1 MLRTRRS
8 ILNVFVTL
16 SSNAI
21 ILVTAFI
28 VQKILILKLG
38 SDYNGINGLFTSI
51 ITMMSLTDL
60 GIGSAII
67 YHLYRPAYEAD
78 FDVICSLLRFYKN
91 SYLIISV
98 VVLIIGCLLMVFI
111 PGIVGNVVI
120 NENIYLIFLL
130 FLFDCL
136 VSYFLSYKKSL
147 LYAYQLNFVLDGIHF
162 IFYILQNIVQIFVLV
177 FYQNFILFLLLK
189 TICKIIENITISIY
203 IKKHFPFTQKKR
215 IQPLSND
222 IRNDIIKKIKALLFH
237 RLGRLLVTGS
247 DSLVITG
254 VLGILQMSLYT
265 NYHLIIGGITALLNK
280 IFETLT
286 SSVGNFL
293 LDSNQKQRYEIYR
306 KIDFLNFWVFGCASV
321 VLFSVM
327 QPFITL
333 WIGKEYLF
341 SKTTLFFLVINFYQE
356 GMRASILTF
365 KDAAGIYHEDRFIP
379 IVEATVNVIFSMLLA
394 FKIGIIGVFI
404 GTIISSGIVY
414 FYSYPKYVCKPLYN
428 MRWSDY
434 IRQTLTHIIMVILC
448 ICSAQFAISILFV
461 RNLLVELILC
471 TFISVGIFHIY
482 LIAFYGRSRELK
494 FFWNIFVKLIK
505 SKKEGKYDH

>member
-1 MLRTRRS
+1 MQRTRRS

-16 SSNAI
+16 STNAI

-28 VQKILILKLG
+28 VQKILIMKLG
-38 SDYNGINGLFTSI
+38 SDYNGINGLFTSVI
-51 ITMMSLTDL
+51 SMMSLTDL

-67 YHLYRPAYEAD
+67 YHLYRPAAEAD
-78 FDVICSLLRFYKN
+78 YDVICSLLRFYRN

-120 NENIYLIFLL
+120 NDNIYLIFLL

-162 IFYILQNIVQIFVLV
+162 IYYILQNIVQIFVLV
-177 FYQNFILFLLLK
+177 FYQNFIMFLLLK
-189 TICKIIENITISIY
+189 TICKIIENITISMY
-203 IKKHFPFTQKKR
+203 IKKHYPFTKKKR
-215 IQPLSND
+215 VQPLSND
-222 IRNDIIKKIKALLFH
+222 IRNDIFKKIKALLFH

-293 LDSNQKQRYEIYR
+293 LDSNQNQRYEIYR
-306 KIDFLNFWVFGCASV
+306 KIDFLNFWFFGCASV
-321 VLFSVM
+321 VLFSIM
-327 QPFITL
+327 QQFIVL
-333 WIGKEYLF
+333 WVGEKYLF
-341 SKTTLFFLVINFYQE
+341 QNTTLFFLIINFYQE

-379 IVEATVNVIFSMLLA
+379 IIESLLNVIISIILA
-394 FKIGIIGVFI
+394 LKLGISGVFI
-404 GTIISSGIVY
+404 GTILSSGIVY
-414 FYSYPKYVCKPLYN
+414 FYSYPKYVCRPLFN
-428 MRWSDY
+428 MKRFDY
-434 IRQTLTHIIMVILC
+434 IRQTLGHFILVIFSIWSVQFCISRIFVQNIILRIFLC
-448 ICSAQFAISILFV
+448 AVLSI
-461 RNLLVELILC
+461 
-471 TFISVGIFHIY
+471 TIFHIY
-482 LIAFYGRSRELK
+482 LIAFLVRSKEIRNYRDIALS
-494 FFWNIFVKLIK
+494 IIQK
-505 SKKEGKYDH
+505 SKKR

>member
-1 MLRTRRS
+1 MQRTRRS
-8 ILNVFVTL
+8 ILNVLVTL
-16 SSNAI
+16 STNAI

-28 VQKILILKLG
+28 VQKILIMKLG
-38 SDYNGINGLFTSI
+38 SDYNGINGLFTSVLS
-51 ITMMSLTDL
+51 MMSLTDL

-67 YHLYRPAYEAD
+67 YHLYRPAAEAD
-78 FDVICSLLRFYKN
+78 HDIICSLLRFYRN
-91 SYLIISV
+91 SYLVISV
-98 VVLIIGCLLMVFI
+98 VVLIIGCVLMVFI
-111 PGIVGNVVI
+111 PCIVGNVVI
-120 NENIYLIFLL
+120 NDNIYLIFLM
-130 FLFDCL
+130 FLFDCM

-162 IFYILQNIVQIFVLV
+162 IYYILQNIVQIFVLV

-189 TICKIIENITISIY
+189 TICKIIENITISVY
-203 IKKHFPFTQKKR
+203 IKKHYPFTKNR
-215 IQPLSND
+215 RAQPLSND
-222 IRNDIIKKIKALLFH
+222 IRNDIFIKIKALLFH

-293 LDSNQKQRYEIYR
+293 LDSNQNQRYEIYR
-306 KIDFLNFWVFGCASV
+306 KIDFLNFWFFGCASV

-327 QPFITL
+327 QPFIMM

-341 SKTTLFFLVINFYQE
+341 SKSTLFFLVINFYQE

-379 IVEATVNVIFSMLLA
+379 IIESTLNVIISVVLA
-394 FKIGIIGVFI
+394 FKIGITGVFV
-404 GTIISSGIVY
+404 GTIISSSIVY
-414 FYSYPKYVCKPLYN
+414 FYSYPKYVCKPLFN
-428 MRWSDY
+428 MRWSAY
-434 IRQTLTHIIMVILC
+434 ICQTFGHFLIVVACMWSTQIPLFELPLNNVILKTFA
-448 ICSAQFAISILFV
+448 SAIIA
-461 RNLLVELILC
+461 
-471 TFISVGIFHIY
+471 TTIFHIY
-482 LIAFYGRSRELK
+482 IIAFLGRNSEIKYFRSILM
-494 FFWNIFVKLIK
+494 KLIQR
-505 SKKEGKYDH
+505 

>member
-1 MLRTRRS
+1 MQRTRRS

-16 SSNAI
+16 STNAI

-28 VQKILILKLG
+28 VQKILIMKLG
-38 SDYNGINGLFTSI
+38 SDYNGINGLFTSVI
-51 ITMMSLTDL
+51 SMMSLTDL

-67 YHLYRPAYEAD
+67 YHLYRPVAKAD
-78 FDVICSLLRFYKN
+78 YDVICSLLRFYRN

-98 VVLIIGCLLMVFI
+98 VVLIIGCVLMVFI

-120 NENIYLIFLL
+120 NDNIYLIFLL

-147 LYAYQLNFVLDGIHF
+147 LYAYQLNFVIDGIHF
-162 IFYILQNIVQIFVLV
+162 IYYILQNIVQIFVLV

-189 TICKIIENITISIY
+189 TICKIIENITISMY
-203 IKKHFPFTQKKR
+203 ITKHYPFTKKKWVK
-215 IQPLSND
+215 PLSND
-222 IRNDIIKKIKALLFH
+222 IRSDIFKKIKALLFH

-254 VLGILQMSLYT
+254 ILGILQMSLYT

-293 LDSNQKQRYEIYR
+293 LDSNQNQRYEIYR
-306 KIDFLNFWVFGCASV
+306 KIDFLNFWFFGCASV

-327 QPFITL
+327 QPFIVL
-333 WIGKEYLF
+333 WVGEKYLL
-341 SKTTLFFLVINFYQE
+341 KNTTLFFLIINFYQE

-379 IVEATVNVIFSMLLA
+379 IIESSLNVIISIILA
-394 FKIGIIGVFI
+394 LKLGISGVFI
-404 GTIISSGIVY
+404 GTLLSSAIVY
-414 FYSYPKYVCKPLYN
+414 FYSYPKYVCRPLFN
-428 MRWSDY
+428 MRRSDY
-434 IRQTLTHIIMVILC
+434 IYQTFVHLFIVVVCMWSTQIPIFDLPLNNMILKTFVSAII
-448 ICSAQFAISILFV
+448 A
-461 RNLLVELILC
+461 
-471 TFISVGIFHIY
+471 TGIFHIY
-482 LIAFYGRSRELK
+482 IIAFLGRNREIK
-494 FFWNIFVKLIK
+494 YFWGMLIKLIQR
-505 SKKEGKYDH
+505 

>member
-1 MLRTRRS
+1 MQRTRRS

-16 SSNAI
+16 STNAI

-28 VQKILILKLG
+28 VQKILIMKLG
-38 SDYNGINGLFTSI
+38 SDYNGINGLFTSVI
-51 ITMMSLTDL
+51 SMMSLTDL

-67 YHLYRPAYEAD
+67 YHLYRPAAEAD
-78 FDVICSLLRFYKN
+78 YDVICSLLRFYRN

-98 VVLIIGCLLMVFI
+98 VVLIIGCVLMIFI
-111 PGIVGNVVI
+111 PVIVGNVVI
-120 NENIYLIFLL
+120 NDNIYLIFLL

-162 IFYILQNIVQIFVLV
+162 IYYILQNIVQIFALV

-189 TICKIIENITISIY
+189 TICKIIENVTISVY
-203 IKKHFPFTQKKR
+203 IKKHYPFTKEKR
-215 IQPLSND
+215 VKPLSND
-222 IRNDIIKKIKALLFH
+222 IRNDIFKKIKALLFH

-286 SSVGNFL
+286 SSIGNFL
-293 LDSNQKQRYEIYR
+293 LDSNQNQRYEIYR
-306 KIDFLNFWVFGCASV
+306 KIDFLNFWFFGCASV

-333 WIGKEYLF
+333 WVGEKYLF
-341 SKTTLFFLVINFYQE
+341 QNTTLFFLVINFYQE
-356 GMRASILTF
+356 GMRATILTF
-365 KDAAGIYHEDRFIP
+365 KDAAGIYHEDRVIP
-379 IVEATVNVIFSMLLA
+379 IIESSLNVINSIILA
-394 FKIGIIGVFI
+394 LKLGITGVFI
-404 GTIISSGIVY
+404 GTILSSGIVY
-414 FYSYPKYVCKPLYN
+414 FYSYPKYVCRPLFN
-428 MRWSDY
+428 MKGFDY
-434 IRQTLTHIIMVILC
+434 IRQTLKHLIIVVFCISLVHFGLSVIPVSNLMIKIIFSC
-448 ICSAQFAISILFV
+448 LMSI
-461 RNLLVELILC
+461 
-471 TFISVGIFHIY
+471 GIFHVSF
-482 LIAFYGRSRELK
+482 IAFLGKSSEMKY
-494 FFWNIFVKLIK
+494 FWSILMKLIK
-505 SKKEGKYDH
+505 R